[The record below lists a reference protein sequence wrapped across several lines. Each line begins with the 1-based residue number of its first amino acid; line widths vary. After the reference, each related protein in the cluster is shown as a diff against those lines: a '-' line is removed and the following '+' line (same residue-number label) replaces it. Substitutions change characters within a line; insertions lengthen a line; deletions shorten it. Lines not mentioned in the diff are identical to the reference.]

1 MGFHN
6 YGGVT
11 ARGGADKVCPQCG
24 RKFFVPDVE
33 RWAYKRSISEK
44 GKNAVHHFCKWSC
57 LLAFDKE
64 YEEKKAEARR
74 KAGWKRGMKKA

>member
-1 MGFHN
+1 MRNDGPL
-6 YGGVT
+6 T
-11 ARGGADKVCPQCG
+11 ARGGAYKTCPNCG
-24 RKFFVPDVE
+24 RTFFCTDVD
-33 RWAYKRSISEK
+33 RWAYKRSVSK
-44 GKNAVHHFCKWSC
+44 GGSAVVRHFCKWSC